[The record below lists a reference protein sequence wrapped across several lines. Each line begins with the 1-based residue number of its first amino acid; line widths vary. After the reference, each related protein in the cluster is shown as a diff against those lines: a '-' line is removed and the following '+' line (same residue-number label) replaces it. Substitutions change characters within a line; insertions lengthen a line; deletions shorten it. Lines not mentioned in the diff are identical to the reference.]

1 MNIDYFEYLKMKSE
15 LVWLRLYEY
24 YVREQH
30 HNVDQEAIEY
40 ADENE

>member
-15 LVWLRLYEY
+15 LEWLKLYEY
-24 YVREQH
+24 YVRERYR
-30 HNVDQEAIEY
+30 NVDQEAIEY